1 MTITIS
7 KLAALGV
14 ALGMA
19 FSALPALA
27 DVSGNFEGRSNH
39 VTGGTASIVEDG
51 GTYYVVLGAD
61 FSLDN
66 GPDPRVALGND
77 GYDASTQL
85 GALISLNGVQRYAI
99 PASIDVSN
107 YDQVWIWCEAASV
120 PLGVAELN

>member
-1 MTITIS
+1 MIKSIS
-7 KLAALGV
+7 KLAGLSV
-14 ALGMA
+14 TLGMA

-27 DVSGNFEGRSNH
+27 DMSGTFEGRSNH
-39 VTGGTASIVEDG
+39 MTGGTASIVQEA

-77 GYDASTQL
+77 GYDATTQL
-85 GALISLNGVQRYAI
+85 GELISLNGEQRYEI

-107 YDQVWIWCEAASV
+107 YDEVWIWCEVASV